1 MDIFSHAFWT
11 AVAAKNAN
19 SKIKH
24 FKNKKSINV
33 VWVATWGVLPDI
45 FAFAP
50 VFISAAL
57 TFLLGVGNQSVFT
70 IPHPSEIE
78 PVNRDTLFIF
88 RLTHALYNISH
99 SAIIFISVFTLVC
112 LITKK
117 IRWEMLGWLFHI
129 LIDVPTHS
137 YKFYPTPVFWPLAS
151 WKFNGISWATPWF
164 MTINILAILVVT
176 SIYIIRRKSK
186 NG

>member
-24 FKNKKSINV
+24 FKNKKISV
-33 VWVATWGVLPDI
+33 FWATAWGVLPDI

-50 VFISAAL
+50 VFISA
-57 TFLLGVGNQSVFT
+57 TPVFLLGVGDQSVFT
-70 IPHPSEIE
+70 IPHPSELE

-88 RLTHALYNISH
+88 KLTHSLYNISH
-99 SAIIFISVFTLVC
+99 SAIIFFLVLG
-112 LITKK
+112 LIYFFTKK
-117 IRWEMLGWLFHI
+117 IRWEMLGWLLHI
-129 LIDVPTHS
+129 LIDLPTHS
-137 YKFYPTPVFWPLAS
+137 YKFYPTPILWPLAN
-151 WKFNGISWATPWF
+151 WKFDGIPWSTPWF
-164 MTINILAILVVT
+164 MVLNLSAILIVT
-176 SIYIIRRKSK
+176 AIYIIKRKSK